1 MMQPLER
8 RYRRLMFAYPPAY
21 RREREDEIVGTL
33 LDVAED
39 DRRWPT
45 PTEAADLVA
54 NGWRTRVRSATGTT
68 TSGLWVE
75 SLSVA
80 AFLGVTVMA
89 GVSIAMLWFL
99 AMHGTSFYALY
110 IGPPPAGETN
120 AGILVYTLQHLLW
133 PVALVALVAGRRRIV
148 LPVVV
153 VAALSAMVTFI
164 FHTMSSIGLGVVERG
179 ALDVMVAMTTLALVP
194 ALCVLCAAFLRS
206 EFPTSR
212 SAWWGVV
219 TAALS
224 VLFVLA
230 GDGLSGLAGANGGAA
245 ALSFPGDA
253 NGVVPLLVALWIL
266 AAGSSLLAAPFD
278 PRAPLAIAFL
288 TVPVTLLL
296 ASNESGLIWY
306 YLGGSART
314 TAIATSAVGI
324 IALLAASHVGF
335 RRLNERAT
343 ER

>member
-1 MMQPLER
+1 MQPLER
-8 RYRRLMFAYPPAY
+8 RYRRLMFAYPSVY

-45 PTEAADLVA
+45 PREAADLVL

-80 AFLGVTVMA
+80 ATMGVTVMA

-120 AGILVYTLQHLLW
+120 AGILVYALQHLLW
-133 PVALVALVAGRRRIV
+133 PVALMALVAGRRRIV

-153 VAALSAMVTFI
+153 VAALAATVTFV
-164 FHTMSSIGLGVVERG
+164 FHTMSSIGLGLVERG
-179 ALDVMVAMTTLALVP
+179 ALDVMVAMTALAFVP
-194 ALCVLCAAFLRS
+194 ALCVLCAASLRS
-206 EFPTSR
+206 GFPTPR
-212 SAWWGVV
+212 SAWWVAFA
-219 TAALS
+219 AALS
-224 VLFVLA
+224 VLFVLS
-230 GDGLSGLAGANGGAA
+230 GDGLAGLAQADGGPARF
-245 ALSFPGDA
+245 SFPGDA
-253 NGVVPLLVALWIL
+253 NGVVPLLVGLWL
-266 AAGSSLLAAPFD
+266 FAACSSLLAAPFD
-278 PRAPLAIAFL
+278 PRAPLAVAFL

-306 YLGGSART
+306 YLDGSART
-314 TAIATSAVGI
+314 AAIATSAVGI
-324 IALLAASHVGF
+324 IALLTAAHLGF
-335 RRLNERAT
+335 RRLNERTT

>member
-1 MMQPLER
+1 MQPLER
-8 RYRRLMFAYPPAY
+8 RYRRLMFAHPPAY

-45 PTEAADLVA
+45 PAEAADLVL

-68 TSGLWVE
+68 TAGLWVE
-75 SLSVA
+75 SLSLA
-80 AFLGVTVMA
+80 AVMGVTVVA

-99 AMHGTSFYALY
+99 AMHGTSFYAFY
-110 IGPPPAGETN
+110 IGPNPAGGTN
-120 AGILVYTLQHLLW
+120 AGFLVYALQHLLW
-133 PVALVALVAGRRRIV
+133 PVALLALVAGHRRIA

-153 VAALSAMVTFI
+153 VAALAAMVTFV
-164 FHTMSSIGLGVVERG
+164 FHTMSSIGLGLVERG
-179 ALDVMVAMTTLALVP
+179 ALDAMVAMTALAFVP
-194 ALCVLCAAFLRS
+194 VLCVLCAAVLRS
-206 EFPTSR
+206 GFPTPR
-212 SAWWGVV
+212 SAWWGAL
-219 TAALS
+219 AAVLS

-230 GDGLSGLAGANGGAA
+230 GDGLTGLPGANGGPV
-245 ALSFPGDA
+245 ALSSPGGA

-266 AAGSSLLAAPFD
+266 AAGSSLFAAPFD

-314 TAIATSAVGI
+314 TAVAASAVGI
-324 IALLAASHVGF
+324 IALLAAAHLGF
-335 RRLNERAT
+335 RRLNEQAI